1 MKNKDELSL
10 EMMKKE
16 VLEITNLSF
25 KQGQASRQ
33 AEKRQ
38 EKELNRLL
46 KEYVK

>member
-25 KQGQASRQ
+25 KQQQGQQQRKD
-33 AEKRQ
+33 KR
-38 EKELNRLL
+38 KS
-46 KEYVK
+46 